1 MFTNFHLSGRAA
13 EPAAC
18 EMSKQRLQRRTGVDM
33 NLFMV
38 KRTHPQKGP
47 ASPLCLP
54 GEQTFMKTFPQNRYN
69 SITIPSSRYLRH
81 DCICC
86 SANPPTN
93 PQAIPTHCTAAAAS
107 RHLLYPANVT
117 KQGEGECSV
126 CMSFGMCGE
135 ALSSSTFFTPV
146 LHSQSGSIHQPPRGR
161 QPADLQLWQSNL

>member
-1 MFTNFHLSGRAA
+1 MFTNFHLLGRAA

-18 EMSKQRLQRRTGVDM
+18 EMSKQRLQQRTGVDM

-38 KRTHPQKGP
+38 KRNHPHKGP

-54 GEQTFMKTFPQNRYN
+54 REQTFMKTFPQNRYN
-69 SITIPSSRYLRH
+69 SITIPSSHYLRH

-93 PQAIPTHCTAAAAS
+93 PPAIPTLLHHH
-107 RHLLYPANVT
+107 RPHLLYPANVT

-135 ALSSSTFFTPV
+135 ALSSSTFYTCS
-146 LHSQSGSIHQPPRGR
+146 SQSEWLHPPPTTGET
-161 QPADLQLWQSNL
+161 AG